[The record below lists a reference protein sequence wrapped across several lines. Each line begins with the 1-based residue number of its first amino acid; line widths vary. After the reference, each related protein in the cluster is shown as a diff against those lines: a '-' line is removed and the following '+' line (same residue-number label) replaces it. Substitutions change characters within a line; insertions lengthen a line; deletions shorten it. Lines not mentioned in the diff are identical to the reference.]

1 MSSSQPLLRP
11 PRQRRSRESLERA
24 LAAGTELLIEGGY
37 EAFTITEV
45 AKRAKVSVGSLY
57 GRFQSK
63 DGLFHEI
70 QARALEAIEADQ
82 DALLDRD
89 WTGLAA
95 DAAVRAAVEAVAE
108 VFRRHAALLRVMM
121 LRGAVDPD
129 VLERGRASSQRF
141 ASAFAAALLPR
152 QDAIVHPKPEL
163 AADVCFR
170 MVYDVL
176 ARRVMYGPT
185 FESAVTLSWE
195 DLVGELGEACS
206 AYLLRPAA
214 ARKADGGRTGG

>member
-1 MSSSQPLLRP
+1 MSQSEPLLRP
-11 PRQRRSRESLERA
+11 PQQRRSRESLERA
-24 LAAGTELLIEGGY
+24 LAAGTELLVEGGY

-70 QARALEAIEADQ
+70 QARALEAIEADTEALLACDWRALGA
-82 DALLDRD
+82 DAL
-89 WTGLAA
+89 
-95 DAAVRAAVEAVAE
+95 VRAAVDAVAE

-121 LRGAVDPD
+121 LRGAVDPE
-129 VLERGRASSQRF
+129 VLARGRASSQRF
-141 ASAFAAALLPR
+141 ASAFAAAVLTHR
-152 QDAIVHPKPEL
+152 DAIEHPAPEL
-163 AADVCFR
+163 AADVSFR

-185 FESAVTLSWE
+185 FESAVALSW
-195 DLVGELGEACS
+195 DALVGELGEACS
-206 AYLLRPAA
+206 AYLLRV
-214 ARKADGGRTGG
+214 RSERRDRSRRSSG

>member
-1 MSSSQPLLRP
+1 MSSSEPLLRP
-11 PRQRRSRESLERA
+11 PQQRRSRESLERA
-24 LAAGTELLIEGGY
+24 LAAGIELLENGGY

-45 AKRAKVSVGSLY
+45 AKRAKVSVGTLY

-82 DALLDRD
+82 NALLKRD
-89 WTGLAA
+89 WSDLEAEA
-95 DAAVRAAVEAVAE
+95 LVREAVGGVAE

-129 VLERGRASSQRF
+129 VLARGRDSSQRF
-141 ASAFAAALLPR
+141 ASAFTE
-152 QDAIVHPKPEL
+152 AILTHHDTIAHPHPAR
-163 AADVCFR
+163 AADVSFR

-176 ARRVMYGPT
+176 ARRIMYGPT
-185 FESAVTLSWE
+185 FESAFSLSWE
-195 DLVGELGEACS
+195 ELVDELGEACS
-206 AYLLRPAA
+206 AYLLRAP
-214 ARKADGGRTGG
+214 

>member
-1 MSSSQPLLRP
+1 VRSSEPLLRP
-11 PRQRRSRESLERA
+11 PQQRRSRESLERA
-24 LAAGTELLIEGGY
+24 LAAGIELLEQGGY

-45 AKRAKVSVGSLY
+45 ARRAKVSVGTLY

-82 DALLDRD
+82 DALLARD
-89 WTGLAA
+89 WSAL
-95 DAAVRAAVEAVAE
+95 DAGALVHAAVEAVAE

-121 LRGAVDPD
+121 LRGATDPD
-129 VLERGRASSQRF
+129 VLARGRASSQRF
-141 ASAFAAALLPR
+141 AGAFTDALLTR
-152 QDAIVHPKPEL
+152 RAAIVHPAPEL

-176 ARRVMYGPT
+176 ARRIMYGPT
-185 FESAVTLSWE
+185 FESAVSLAWDE
-195 DLVGELGEACS
+195 LVRELGEACA
-206 AYLLRPAA
+206 AYLLRP
-214 ARKADGGRTGG
+214 G